1 MKSKTERFNSM
12 LVGHCLEQNRVF
24 QVMSGC
30 KGLTSLQ
37 KCKRRLYFKV
47 HSLTRQPVVGCL
59 VELE

>member
-12 LVGHCLEQNRVF
+12 LVGHCLEQNES
-24 QVMSGC
+24 QVMSEC